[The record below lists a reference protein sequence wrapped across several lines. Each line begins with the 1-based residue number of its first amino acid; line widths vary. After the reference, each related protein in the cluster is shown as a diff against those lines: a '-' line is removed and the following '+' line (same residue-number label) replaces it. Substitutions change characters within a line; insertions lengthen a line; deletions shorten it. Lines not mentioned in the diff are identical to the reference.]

1 MTTKPG
7 KRRHGQMVRV
17 LAEPGILL
25 EGDLPV
31 VHELAAR
38 FKNMRETMY
47 LDLRALQDAGYHFD
61 SADRLPV

>member
-1 MTTKPG
+1 
-7 KRRHGQMVRV
+7 MVRV